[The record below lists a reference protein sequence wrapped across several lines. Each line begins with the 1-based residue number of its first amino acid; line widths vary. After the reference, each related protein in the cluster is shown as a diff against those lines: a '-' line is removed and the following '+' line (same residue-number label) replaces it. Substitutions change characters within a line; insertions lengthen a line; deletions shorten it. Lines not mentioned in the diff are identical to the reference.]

1 MSNSPPSLHVYAR
14 EINQQ
19 DRTSL
24 SVLSELVRPGA
35 LVLDLGCGNG
45 ALGRHLKSQR
55 GCCIDGVTLNER
67 EAELAR
73 PDYRRVE
80 VANLD
85 DCELRRLFAG
95 QRYDHII
102 CADVL
107 EHLRQ
112 PERVLA
118 ACRELLAESGQ
129 VLISIPNAAY
139 AGLIAEL
146 MEGEFRYRE
155 EGLLDSTHLRFFTRQ
170 SLVRFLGQNDWGI
183 ETLETIVRT
192 LPASEFKTCFDR
204 LPPAVAR
211 HLLALPDALTYQ
223 FIATARPDRPHAS
236 LATPSDEP
244 AQALFSAC
252 LYLGDADGYQE
263 DRKIEATGRIGTELQ
278 TLSFE
283 LPPGQPITRLRLD
296 PADRP
301 GFLHLHQLCLRDTA
315 GQPLWQW
322 LDGRDSRSV
331 LEQGRHSGLLLGGPQ
346 AHTSTVALLYTDD
359 PWLELPVG
367 AAELATASHLEVSL
381 GWPMSADYLAM
392 TEHTRLAVDA
402 HERETQLL
410 RQRLESCE
418 HALHQRVEES
428 ERAERQ
434 AQRQAQSLRER
445 SFDLQNQNLA
455 LLNLK
460 TKLLR
465 ENETLGRQ
473 NQDLQTQSQQL
484 YAYLR
489 GMEQSLAFRL
499 TRPLGW
505 LKRRL
510 KRTLGRQAPVHAAA
524 SATPPTPASEAQTL
538 RAAPLRRTVDII
550 VPVYRGLEDTQRC
563 LQSVLAWPQQ
573 TPWRLVVVN
582 DCSPE
587 PALSDWLRELASRE
601 PRMLLLENPQNLG
614 FVATVN
620 RAMALPDGHDV
631 LLLNSDTEVANDWL
645 DRLVRHADLGQRVG
659 SITPFSNNA
668 TICSYPR
675 FCEPNELPTGYDT
688 ARLDALFARE
698 CAGQAIDIPTGIGF
712 CMYISR
718 ACLQEVGLFD
728 VANFGKG
735 YGEEN
740 DFCCRATRAG
750 WRHLHALDTFVLHT
764 GGVSFGDS
772 KNAREL
778 AAMQTLRRLHP
789 DYETAV
795 HDFLGRDPAR
805 PARQAVDRLR
815 ILASGLPV
823 LVSVLHKRAGGTLR
837 HAKELAEHLQGHA
850 ICLQLAPESEQELRL
865 SWPAAGEGLSIRF
878 LVPQELPRLI
888 DALRWLNVCHLH
900 YHHVLDHDPA
910 ILELPRRL
918 GLSYD
923 FTAHDYY
930 SLCPQISLTDAQGSY
945 CGEQG
950 PAQCASCL
958 QKTPAPGGV
967 DIAQWRKGF
976 QPFLAN
982 ARYVLAPSR
991 DAAARLIRYAPT
1003 AQVRAVPHTDL
1014 PQGEVLPLPVPLPLD
1029 VTRPLKV
1036 VVLGALSQIKG
1047 ADVLEAVA
1055 LEAARRDLPLEFH
1068 LLGYAYRTLPTQPRA
1083 RLTVHG
1089 AYAEEDLPA
1098 LLKWLAPDL
1107 VWFPAQWPETYSYTL
1122 SAALRAGLPVL
1133 APDLGAFPERLQGR
1147 PWSWLQDCPATA
1159 EQWLEQMLQLREQ
1172 AFIDG
1177 CPPHRPLPSMDL
1189 NELDDPA
1196 KFYLHDYLKGL
1207 GEPAL
1212 PNAPNLL
1219 AEYESHRQTRSTD

>member
-1 MSNSPPSLHVYAR
+1 MSKNQPSLHVYAR

-24 SVLSELVRPGA
+24 SVLSELVHPGA

-45 ALGRHLKSQR
+45 ALGRHLRTLQ
-55 GCCIDGVTLNER
+55 GCCVDGVTLNER

-85 DCELRRLFAG
+85 DCELPRLFDG

-118 ACRELLAESGQ
+118 ACRELLAEDGQ

-139 AGLIAEL
+139 VGLIAEL

-170 SLVRFLGQNDWGI
+170 SLTRFLSQNDWGI
-183 ETLETIVRT
+183 ETLETIVRP

-223 FIATARPDRPHAS
+223 FIVAARPGRPHVA

-263 DRKIEATGRIGTELQ
+263 DRKIEATGCIGTERQ
-278 TLSFE
+278 TLRFE
-283 LPPGQPITRLRLD
+283 LPSGLPITRLRLD

-301 GFLHLHQLCLRDTA
+301 GFLHLHQLCLRDET

-322 LDGRDSRSV
+322 LDGRDSRGI
-331 LEQGRHSGLLLGGPQ
+331 LEQGRHQGLLFGGPQ

-367 AAELATASHLEVSL
+367 ATELAVASRLEVSL

-392 TEHTRLAVDA
+392 AEQTRLAVDTY
-402 HERETQLL
+402 ERETQLL

-418 HALHQRVEES
+418 HALQQRLEAS
-428 ERAERQ
+428 RLAELETQHQ
-434 AQRQAQSLRER
+434 AQTLRER

-465 ENETLGRQ
+465 ENETLSRQ
-473 NQDLQTQSQQL
+473 NHDLQAQSQQL
-484 YAYLR
+484 YGYLR

-499 TRPLGW
+499 TRPLGA

-510 KRTLGRQAPVHAAA
+510 KQALGRQGNAPRPV
-524 SATPPTPASEAQTL
+524 PAPAPAIEAQAQPSV
-538 RAAPLRRTVDII
+538 RPRRTVDII

-563 LQSVLAWPQQ
+563 LRSVLAWPQQ

-587 PALSDWLRELASRE
+587 PALCDWLRELASRE

-620 RAMALPDGHDV
+620 RAMALHDDHDV

-645 DRLVRHADLGQRVG
+645 DRLVRHADQGQRVG

-698 CAGQAIDIPTGIGF
+698 CAGQAVDIPTGIGF

-718 ACLQEVGLFD
+718 ACLHEVGLFD

-789 DYETAV
+789 AYEAAV
-795 HDFLGRDPAR
+795 HDLLGRDPAR

-837 HAKELAEHLQGHA
+837 HAKELAEHLRGRA
-850 ICLQLAPESEQELRL
+850 VCLELAPEGEHELRL
-865 SWPAAGEGLSIRF
+865 SWPAVGEGLSIRF

-900 YHHVLDHDPA
+900 YHHVLDHDPS
-910 ILELPRRL
+910 ILELPRSL

-950 PAQCASCL
+950 PEQCARCL
-958 QKTPAPGGV
+958 QKTPAPDGV
-967 DIAQWRKGF
+967 DIAQWRKKF
-976 QPFLAN
+976 QPFLEN

-991 DAAARLIRYAPT
+991 DAEARLIRYAPT

-1014 PQGEVLPLPVPLPLD
+1014 PTGALLPLPAPAPLD
-1029 VTRPLKV
+1029 PARPLKV

-1047 ADVLEAVA
+1047 ADVLEDVA
-1055 LEAARRDLPLEFH
+1055 MEAARRGLPLEFH
-1068 LLGYAYRTLPTQPRA
+1068 LLGYAYRPLRTQPHA

-1089 AYAEEDLPA
+1089 AYADEDLPA
-1098 LLKWLAPDL
+1098 LLQWLTPDL

-1122 SAALRAGLPVL
+1122 SAALLAGLPVL

-1147 PWSWLQDCPATA
+1147 PWSWLKDWPATPT
-1159 EQWLEQMLQLREQ
+1159 QWLEHMLQLREQ
-1172 AFIDG
+1172 AFLAG
-1177 CPPHRPLPSMDL
+1177 RAPTPPRARP
-1189 NELDDPA
+1189 ELAGLDA
-1196 KFYLHDYLKGL
+1196 TAEFYRHDYLNGL
-1207 GEPAL
+1207 GEPAQTS
-1212 PNAPNLL
+1212 PPDLL
-1219 AEYESHRQTRSTD
+1219 AVYESHRQSRTQG